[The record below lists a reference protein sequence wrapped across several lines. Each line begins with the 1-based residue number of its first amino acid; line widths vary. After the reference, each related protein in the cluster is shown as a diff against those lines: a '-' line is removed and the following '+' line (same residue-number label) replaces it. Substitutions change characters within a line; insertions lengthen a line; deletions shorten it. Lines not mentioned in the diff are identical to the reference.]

1 MSKKDKERLSRREL
15 REQKAEMKAAKAEK
29 KAKEKKQREKRRR
42 PDYMLVSAMMLFF
55 FSAFLLISL
64 QGELRP
70 DGFILAAVVPL
81 MLWIAT
87 MWMPRFFPADK
98 LLLAIANFLCALGVL
113 ILYVTDRG
121 AGTQR
126 GMQQAMYY
134 GVGILMMLIC
144 ILFVRYIRHWNFLI
158 KVVMLG
164 AAGLMLL
171 PLAIGTEQYGA
182 TNWIVIGGMS
192 LQPSEMVKLALLLV
206 LGWYMSQH
214 RFWPWFLFAGFCL
227 FALMLQKDLGTA
239 LIYYTTTLFLFWAST
254 GNLPLTGLGIVGGC
268 GAAVVGYKMFA
279 HVKKRVAIWRNP
291 WLYYETSGYQ
301 MVQALMAIASGGLF
315 GVGLGLGSPRVIPV
329 YFSDAIFAV
338 ICEQFGILFG
348 ILVLVM
354 YVILI
359 LRGAGIAQA
368 SRHSFHSIVA
378 MGATLMLGVQTFII
392 IGGVLKLIPLTGVT
406 MPFVSYGG
414 TSLVSCMGLIGLIQ
428 GVASV
433 NQDDL
438 SYDYEISRSLQ
449 EESLLPEAEREW

>member
-1 MSKKDKERLSRREL
+1 MSKKKRSRAERRAME
-15 REQKAEMKAAKAEK
+15 KAAS
-29 KAKEKKQREKRRR
+29 EKRRR
-42 PDYMLVSAMMLFF
+42 PDWMLVSAMMLFF

-64 QGELRP
+64 HGELRM
-70 DGFILAAVVPL
+70 DGFVLAAVVPL
-81 MLWIAT
+81 MLYIAT

-113 ILYVTDRG
+113 VLYVTDRG
-121 AGTQR
+121 AGTSR
-126 GMQQAMYY
+126 GVQQAMYY
-134 GVGILMMLIC
+134 GVGILAMLVC
-144 ILFVRYIRHWNFLI
+144 ILLVRYIKNWSFLI
-158 KVVMLG
+158 KLVMLG
-164 AAGLMLL
+164 AAAMMVL
-171 PLAIGTEQYGA
+171 PLAIGTEQNGA
-182 TNWIVIGGMS
+182 TNWIVIGGTS
-192 LQPSEMVKLALLLV
+192 LQPSEVVKIALLLI

-214 RFWPWFLFAGFCL
+214 RFWPWFIFAGFCL
-227 FALMLQKDLGTA
+227 LTLMLQKDLGTA
-239 LIYYTTTLFLFWAST
+239 LIYYATTLFLFWGTT
-254 GNLPLTGLGIVGGC
+254 GNLPLTGLGMLGGC
-268 GAAVVGYKMFA
+268 GAAVMGYQMFA

-338 ICEQFGILFG
+338 ICEQFGVIFG
-348 ILVLVM
+348 VLVLVM

-359 LRGAGIAQA
+359 LRGASIANGA
-368 SRHSFHSIVA
+368 RHSFHAIIA
-378 MGATLMLGVQTFII
+378 MGATVMLGVQTFVI
-392 IGGVLKLIPLTGVT
+392 IGGVMKLIPLTGVT

-438 SYDYEISRSLQ
+438 AYDYEISRSMQ
-449 EESLLPEAEREW
+449 EMFGMPNAEDY

>member
-1 MSKKDKERLSRREL
+1 MSKKKNDLSRAQRRENE
-15 REQKAEMKAAKAEK
+15 RAAAK
-29 KAKEKKQREKRRR
+29 KRRR
-42 PDYMLVSAMMLFF
+42 PDRRLVSAMMLFF

-64 QGELRP
+64 NGEIRL
-70 DGFILAAVVPL
+70 DGFVLSAVVPL
-81 MLWIAT
+81 MLYIAI

-113 ILYVTDRG
+113 VLYVTDRG
-121 AGTQR
+121 AGTSR
-126 GMQQAMYY
+126 GVQQAMYY
-134 GVGILMMLIC
+134 GVGILAMLVC
-144 ILFVRYIRHWNFLI
+144 ILLVRYVRRWDFLI
-158 KVVMLG
+158 ALIMLG
-164 AAGLMLL
+164 SAGLMVL
-171 PLAIGTEQYGA
+171 PLAIGTEQNGA
-182 TNWIVIGGMS
+182 TNWIVISGIS
-192 LQPSEMVKLALLLV
+192 LQPSEMVKIALLLI

-227 FALMLQKDLGTA
+227 LALMLQKDLGTA
-239 LIYYTTTLFLFWAST
+239 LIYYATTLFLFWATT
-254 GNLPLTGLGIVGGC
+254 GNLPLTGLGVLGGC
-268 GAAVVGYKMFA
+268 GAAVAGYQMFA

-348 ILVLVM
+348 VLVLVM

-359 LRGAGIAQA
+359 LRGASIANSA
-368 SRHSFHSIVA
+368 RSSFHAILA
-378 MGATLMLGVQTFII
+378 MGATVMLGVQTFVI
-392 IGGVLKLIPLTGVT
+392 IGGVMKLIPLTGVT

-428 GVASV
+428 GVSSV

-438 SYDYEISRSLQ
+438 DYDYQISRSLQ
-449 EESLLPEAEREW
+449 EMYGMPEAEEY